1 MQSAGRGPETAPDRL
16 GGARVTRALRAAG
29 TIGAEARLA
38 GVIARPIGNGLM
50 AETMLLE
57 LTWAEAGTGPATVVA
72 KVPSTDEAAA
82 RTAASLGAYEREAS
96 FYTEFAGDSDV
107 DVPGLLG
114 LIESADSAPTL
125 LLEDLSGLSARDQL
139 EPVGHDVLERMRA
152 QLAALQAP
160 FWESDRLAA
169 TPWLHRRLG
178 VPIPGIA
185 ERMRTS
191 WHKTRDHLSDGYD
204 AAERAQ
210 IDRFVA
216 GAAGWAERIRGP
228 VSLVHHDY
236 RIDNMLFGPDRV
248 VVLDWQTVGWGTPA
262 FDLAYVLATSLD
274 PETRVAVEQDVVS
287 RHVDDLASR
296 GVRVDIAR
304 MWRAYREASFATL
317 LMLVPPT
324 GSVKRT
330 DRGDQV
336 FRDLLRRGA
345 RIALDLDAD
354 EFLRP

>member
-1 MQSAGRGPETAPDRL
+1 MDTTTDSVGAISLDRL
-16 GGARVTRALRAAG
+16 
-29 TIGAEARLA
+29 AEAMRASGAALPDAVLA
-38 GVIARPIGNGLM
+38 AVGSRPIGNGLM
-50 AETMLLE
+50 ADTLLLD
-57 LTWAEAGTGPATVVA
+57 LTWQEEGAGPTSAVA

-96 FYTEFAGDSDV
+96 FYVEFVGESDI
-107 DVPGLLG
+107 DVPRLLG
-114 LIESADSAPTL
+114 VVESTEGAPTL
-125 LLEDLSGLSARDQL
+125 VLEDLSALSARDQL
-139 EPVGHDVLERMRA
+139 EPVGLDVIEQMRA

-169 TPWLHRRLG
+169 TGWLHRRLG

-191 WHKTRDHLSDGYD
+191 WAMTRDYLADEYD
-204 AAERAQ
+204 DAERAQ

-216 GAAGWAERIRGP
+216 GADRWAQRIGGP

-248 VVLDWQTVGWGTPA
+248 VVLDWQTVGWGAPM
-262 FDLAYVLATSLD
+262 FDLAYVLATSLE
-274 PETRVAVEQDVVS
+274 PETRAEVERDFVRAHVA
-287 RHVDDLASR
+287 DLAAR
-296 GVRVDIAR
+296 GIDFDEALA
-304 MWRAYREASFATL
+304 WQAYREASFATL

-336 FRDLLRRGA
+336 FRDLLWRGA
-345 RIALDLDAD
+345 RIALDLEAD
-354 EFLRP
+354 EFLQA

>member
-1 MQSAGRGPETAPDRL
+1 VVTSAGFPGII
-16 GGARVTRALRAAG
+16 TRHQL
-29 TIGAEARLA
+29 AEAMRATGAADPDAVLEQ
-38 GVIARPIGNGLM
+38 VKARPIGNGLM
-50 AETMLLE
+50 ADTLLLD
-57 LTWAEAGTGPATVVA
+57 LTWQREDAGPASAVA

-96 FYTEFAGDSDV
+96 FYVELAGASDI
-107 DVPGLLG
+107 DVPRLLG
-114 LIESADSAPTL
+114 LVESSSGAPTL

-139 EPVGHDVLERMRA
+139 EPVGLDMIERMRG

-160 FWESDRLAA
+160 LWNSDRLAR
-169 TPWLHRRLG
+169 TEWLHRRLG
-178 VPIPGIA
+178 VAIPGIA

-191 WHKTRDHLSDGYD
+191 WAKTRGYLAD
-204 AAERAQ
+204 EYDDAERAQ

-216 GAAGWAERIRGP
+216 GADCWAQGIGGP

-248 VVLDWQTVGWGTPA
+248 VVIDWQTVGWGSPM
-262 FDLAYVLATSLD
+262 FDLAYVMATSLE
-274 PETRVAVEQDVVS
+274 PTTRARVEREVVRTHVAE
-287 RHVDDLASR
+287 LGSR
-296 GVRVDIAR
+296 GLELDEEQ
-304 MWRAYREASFATL
+304 MWQAYREASFATL

-330 DRGDQV
+330 ERGDQV

-345 RIALDLDAD
+345 RMALDLEADA
-354 EFLRP
+354 FLRT

>member
-1 MQSAGRGPETAPDRL
+1 MRAS
-16 GGARVTRALRAAG
+16 GAASSDAVLDSFS
-29 TIGAEARLA
+29 
-38 GVIARPIGNGLM
+38 ARPIGNGLM
-50 AETMLLE
+50 ADTLLLD
-57 LTWAEAGTGPATVVA
+57 LTWRGEGVGPTSAVA

-96 FYTEFAGDSDV
+96 FYVEFVGESEI
-107 DVPGLLG
+107 DVPRLLG
-114 LIESADSAPTL
+114 VIPSDAGAPTL
-125 LLEDLSGLSARDQL
+125 LLEDLSALSARDQL
-139 EPVGHDVLERMRA
+139 EPVGLDVVEQMRA

-191 WHKTRDHLSDGYD
+191 WDATRSYLADEYD
-204 AAERAQ
+204 DAERAQ
-210 IDRFVA
+210 IDRFVV
-216 GAAGWAERIRGP
+216 GADRWAQGIGGP

-248 VVLDWQTVGWGTPA
+248 VVLDWQTVGLGAPM
-262 FDLAYVLATSLD
+262 FDLAYALATSLS
-274 PETRVAVEQDVVS
+274 PETRAQVERDVV
-287 RHVDDLASR
+287 RTHVADLAAR
-296 GVRVDIAR
+296 GVDFDEDLA
-304 MWRAYREASFATL
+304 WRCYREASFATM

-354 EFLRP
+354 EFLPR